1 MTIPARSR
9 NATALAPTEAKAARA
24 RTLFRRQVAGL
35 LILAAVVLAVC
46 LLRANPHDVFPPG
59 WWRVW

>member
-9 NATALAPTEAKAARA
+9 HATTPVAAEAKAARA
-24 RTLFRRQVAGL
+24 RMLFRRQIAGL

-46 LLRANPHDVFPPG
+46 LWRANLHDVFPPG